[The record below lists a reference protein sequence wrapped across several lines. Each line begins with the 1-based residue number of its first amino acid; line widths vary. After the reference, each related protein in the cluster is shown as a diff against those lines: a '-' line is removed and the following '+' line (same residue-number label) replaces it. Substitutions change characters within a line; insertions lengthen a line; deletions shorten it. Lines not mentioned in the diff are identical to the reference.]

1 MRPASNT
8 LRRSSNLGPNERDA
22 SADDSS
28 PCRLRVLGHG
38 DLDDA
43 TIQAWLALE
52 ERALEPNAFLSPL
65 FVRPAVRGLVTP
77 ELARGLRFVL
87 IERDSDEA
95 ARLVGIA
102 VLEDAPPSRGFPL
115 RHVRA
120 FRSVHSYLSGF
131 LLDRD
136 HAADGARALFA
147 GLRRASWA
155 RHGLAVDEYPAEG
168 PQAEIVRRA
177 AEASGFRWF
186 EGQRSRRATLSPAS
200 QAGEEFL
207 NVHLSGQR
215 RKKIR
220 RSRRLLEEEGPV
232 LWRLVGGAEVD
243 DACIERFLEVE
254 HDGWKG
260 EGATS
265 LLSNEARAAF
275 ARETLRSFA
284 AAGRLFLTELL
295 VGDEVVASTTNFV
308 AGGAGFAFKVGWAAR
323 FARAG
328 PGLLNEFDFVR
339 HAPSACAG
347 LAWIDSGAAEG
358 SYIETLW
365 AGRRELVRGT
375 FARTPLG
382 RLAAIAVRSL
392 RASRGRW
399 RRRVSSAAP
408 PTD

>member
-1 MRPASNT
+1 M
-8 LRRSSNLGPNERDA
+8 
-22 SADDSS
+22 
-28 PCRLRVLGHG
+28 
-38 DLDDA
+38 
-43 TIQAWLALE
+43 ALE

-65 FVRPAVRGLVTP
+65 FVRPAARFLTAP
-77 ELARGLRFVL
+77 ELAPALRFVL
-87 IERDSDEA
+87 IERDAAEA
-95 ARLVGIA
+95 ARLVGLAI
-102 VLEDAPPSRGFPL
+102 LEDSPPTRGFPL

-136 HAADGARALFA
+136 HAKDAARALFA
-147 GLRRASWA
+147 GLRVSSWA

-168 PQAEIVRRA
+168 AQAEIVRRA

-186 EGQRSRRATLSPAS
+186 EEHRSRRATLSPAS

-207 NVHLSGQR
+207 TAHLSGQR

-220 RSRRLLEEEGPV
+220 RSRRLLEESGPV
-232 LWRLVGGAEVD
+232 RWRLVGGAEVD
-243 DACIERFLEVE
+243 EACIERFLQVE

-265 LLSNEARAAF
+265 LLSDEGRAAF

-284 AAGRLFLTELL
+284 GAGRLFLTELL

-308 AGGAGFAFKVGWAAR
+308 SGGAGFAFKVGWAAR

-328 PGLLNEFDFVR
+328 PGLLNEHEFVVA
-339 HAPSACAG
+339 APSACAG
-347 LAWIDSGAAEG
+347 LEWIDSGAAEG

-375 FARTPLG
+375 FTRTPLG
-382 RLAAIAVRSL
+382 RLAAVGLRSL
-392 RASRGRW
+392 RASRGLW

-408 PTD
+408 PRD